1 MKKKIIITIVCILA
15 AWIVAGVIDFVMVRT
30 WHKPIF
36 CIGRELAQDGGSG
49 TYVGLGY
56 SFDIEGNFVSESK
69 DLIKGVTSYRG
80 YLFGNEVARG
90 FREQMLP

>member
-1 MKKKIIITIVCILA
+1 M
-15 AWIVAGVIDFVMVRT
+15 
-30 WHKPIF
+30 
-36 CIGRELAQDGGSG
+36 AQDGGSG

-69 DLIKGVTSYRG
+69 DLLKGVTSYRG